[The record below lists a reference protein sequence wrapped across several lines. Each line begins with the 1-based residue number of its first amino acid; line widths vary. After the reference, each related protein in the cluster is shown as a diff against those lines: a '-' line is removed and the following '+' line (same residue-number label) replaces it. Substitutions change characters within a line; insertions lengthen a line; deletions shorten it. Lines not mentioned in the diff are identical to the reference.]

1 MVVSKTRAQ
10 AIKLTRNFALTVSL
24 AVGKSL
30 DFYRLLW
37 VVHWA
42 IENYGVEKTE
52 QTLSEIMVDSDFDPE
67 NTPVLL
73 RDRLFTTRIEEDALG
88 DWFERVVNN

>member
-1 MVVSKTRAQ
+1 MVVSKSREQ

-24 AVGKSL
+24 AAGKSL

-52 QTLSEIMVDSDFDPE
+52 QTLSEIMVESDFDPE
-67 NTPVLL
+67 DVPALL
-73 RDRLFTTRIEEDALG
+73 RDRLFTARIQEDALG
-88 DWFERVVNN
+88 DWFERAVNN

>member
-10 AIKLTRNFALTVSL
+10 AIKLTRNFALTISI
-24 AVGKSL
+24 ATGKSL

-73 RDRLFTTRIEEDALG
+73 RDRLFTTQVEEDTLG
-88 DWFERVVNN
+88 DWFERAVNN